1 MKTEKKNENYNY
13 SIKNDDGEIALISTS
28 IGVNGEFN
36 FNVSITNPKLYHTNS
51 KEVNVEIENQ
61 LEMITEQAKF
71 YISNAD

>member
-36 FNVSITNPKLYHTNS
+36 FSVNITNPKLYHANS

-61 LEMITEQAKF
+61 LEMITEQAKT
-71 YISNAD
+71 YISI